1 MAKIVLAY
9 AGQTQ
14 NAFLRRA
21 FQVERLHKLRIGRCT
36 YAQLLEQLASLQS
49 ARRIFCD
56 SIFPQGNALGADVRT
71 RLAQAGVEPSPKDVI
86 ICLNMAWYPIDM
98 AWVEHLLEKAS
109 STDIPLKICTKET
122 SSPQVAIVSAHYD
135 LLTRIEADVEWG
147 FVHAEKHQLADL
159 THPPTALRLFSS
171 NFSLRHFNSLQVSRG
186 IYFLKLSSDTAKMRA
201 EYEFYRQAP
210 SSVRPYFPQVG
221 DMVTQETQTGYE
233 IEIIPQ
239 IDVAK
244 ALFNGLF
251 ARKEH
256 CFSLIQQLTNY
267 VMACPRKKVDRDVYQ
282 HCSHQIFVE
291 KTRSRVQQ
299 SLKLPQLDV
308 MDTLCHLQGWTNF
321 ATFAEYAL
329 HCLEEAIAHDNANE
343 LVFSH
348 GDLFFANMIFDPVT
362 EKLKLIDPRGIRTD
376 EEHSGYLP
384 AWYDLAKLSH
394 SILGHY
400 DLMVYGMMDIVMQTD
415 LHLGLRSEDVPGLS
429 FLANYFS
436 EMLDSLQVSKA
447 NLRLYE
453 GSLFLSMIPLHREDT
468 LRMQRQLLRA
478 IELFSAK

>member
-1 MAKIVLAY
+1 MAKIVIAY

-21 FQVERLHKLRIGRCT
+21 FQVDRLHKLRIGRRT
-36 YAQLLEQLASLQS
+36 YAQLLEELTSLQS
-49 ARRIFCD
+49 ARRFFCD
-56 SIFPQGNALGADVRT
+56 ATFPQGSALGADVRT
-71 RLAQAGVEPSPKDVI
+71 RLAQAGVEPSSKDVI
-86 ICLNMAWYPIDM
+86 VCLDMTWFPIDR
-98 AWVEHLLEKAS
+98 AWVEHLLEKAA
-109 STDIPLKICTKET
+109 STDIPLKICTKDI
-122 SSPQVAIVSAHYD
+122 SSPQVAIISAHYD
-135 LLTRIEADVEWG
+135 LITGVETDIEWG
-147 FVHAEKHQLADL
+147 LVHAETHQLADL

-186 IYFLKLSSDTAKMRA
+186 IYFLKLSSDAPKMHA

-210 SSVRPYFPQVG
+210 SSIRPYFPQVG
-221 DMVTQETQTGYE
+221 DIIEQETQTGYE

-267 VMACPRKKVDRDVYQ
+267 VLACPRKKVDRKAYQ
-282 HCSHQIFVE
+282 RCSYQIFVE

-299 SLKLPQLDV
+299 SLSLPQLDV
-308 MDTLCHLQGWTNF
+308 MNNLCHLQGWANF

-329 HCLEEAIAHDNANE
+329 HCMEEAIVHDNTDE
-343 LVFSH
+343 LVLSH

-362 EKLKLIDPRGIRTD
+362 EKLKLIDPRGIRTED
-376 EEHSGYLP
+376 EYAGYLP

-394 SILGHY
+394 SIWGHY
-400 DLMVYGMMDIVMQTD
+400 DLMVYGMMDIVMQGD
-415 LHLGLRSEDVPGLS
+415 LHLGLRSEEVPGLP
-429 FLANYFS
+429 FLAHYFD
-436 EMLDSLQVSKA
+436 EMLQKLQVCKSS
-447 NLRLYE
+447 LRLYE
-453 GSLFLSMIPLHREDT
+453 GSLFLSMIPLHREDP

-478 IELFSAK
+478 IELFPSK